1 MRVSTPWRSIR
12 VLSWASTRRASWKK
26 VAPHSTQPSP
36 RRSRRAAQLERR
48 PLPGGE
54 RGEWWAHLVSNQD
67 RTGYEPGALPIELWA
82 RGWRS
87 WHRSRLQEAPELL
100 GARGM
105 AELAEGLGF
114 DLTYA
119 LAGDREVLAHL
130 FEGVLAAVGEPE
142 AEPQHLLLARG
153 ERVQHLVGLLTQ
165 REPDHAL
172 HGRAHLLV
180 LDEVAQ
186 VAVLLLADG
195 RLEGDGLLGDRED
208 LAHLVHRH
216 FHLDGDLFGARLATE
231 LLHELAGGADQLVDG
246 LDHVHGDA
254 NGAGLVG
261 DGAGDGLA
269 DPPCGV
275 GGALVTAA
283 VLELVHGL
291 HKADVAFLDQVQE
304 LEPAVRVLLGDGDDE
319 AEVGLHHLL
328 LGPRRLHLAGADVL
342 DDALEIV
349 GARLRVFLRAP
360 DLLLGDPH
368 QPLLDRRMP
377 RRRLLVEVTVA
388 VLTVLGER
396 VEEGVDLGGSG
407 ALAVGPEGDLAL
419 GDEDLLHELLE
430 VLTPLI
436 QEGGLEAQ
444 GAESLKRLHLLTLG
458 GDLVL
463 LPRRLAPPLP
473 APPGLGAE
481 LARLVEELFSLA
493 QEPVNR
499 AELSHHRAPE
509 VGLLLLGEFLLRI
522 VDQLLDGDQVLAELV
537 AHGADLVEGEGGGE
551 DGARRLVLAFL
562 DALGQRDLAF
572 AREEGY
578 TAHLAEVEPHGI
590 FRAADGPRR
599 EIDAPRLGRLVV
611 VGLGLGGLPGRL
623 RGKTARLGRV
633 HHLDVHG
640 AEEHHDVVELIQRD
654 DVRGQGVV
662 DLVIGQIALF
672 LPLGDELV
680 QLLQLWFVRHAR
692 RLSWWGMLVQRP
704 VTMPRIAWA

>member
-12 VLSWASTRRASWKK
+12 VLSWASTRRASMWI
-26 VAPHSTQPSP
+26 VAPRSIQPSP
-36 RRSRRAAQLERR
+36 RRDRLGSKGG

-195 RLEGDGLLGDRED
+195 RLEGDRLLGD
-208 LAHLVHRH
+208 
-216 FHLDGDLFGARLATE
+216 LDD
-231 LLHELAGGADQLVDG
+231 
-246 LDHVHGDA
+246 
-254 NGAGLVG
+254 
-261 DGAGDGLA
+261 LA

-275 GGALVTAA
+275 GGELVAAA

-291 HKADVAFLDQVQE
+291 HEADVAFLDQVQE

-328 LGPRRLHLAGADVL
+328 LGPRRLHLAGPDVL
-342 DDALEIV
+342 DDALEVV
-349 GARLRVFLRAP
+349 GARLRVLLRAP

-368 QPLLDRRMP
+368 QPLLD
-377 RRRLLVEVTVA
+377 
-388 VLTVLGER
+388 
-396 VEEGVDLGGSG
+396 
-407 ALAVGPEGDLAL
+407 
-419 GDEDLLHELLE
+419 
-430 VLTPLI
+430 
-436 QEGGLEAQ
+436 
-444 GAESLKRLHLLTLG
+444 
-458 GDLVL
+458 
-463 LPRRLAPPLP
+463 
-473 APPGLGAE
+473 
-481 LARLVEELFSLA
+481 
-493 QEPVNR
+493 
-499 AELSHHRAPE
+499 
-509 VGLLLLGEFLLRI
+509 
-522 VDQLLDGDQVLAELV
+522 
-537 AHGADLVEGEGGGE
+537 
-551 DGARRLVLAFL
+551 
-562 DALGQRDLAF
+562 
-572 AREEGY
+572 
-578 TAHLAEVEPHGI
+578 
-590 FRAADGPRR
+590 
-599 EIDAPRLGRLVV
+599 
-611 VGLGLGGLPGRL
+611 
-623 RGKTARLGRV
+623 
-633 HHLDVHG
+633 
-640 AEEHHDVVELIQRD
+640 
-654 DVRGQGVV
+654 
-662 DLVIGQIALF
+662 
-672 LPLGDELV
+672 
-680 QLLQLWFVRHAR
+680 
-692 RLSWWGMLVQRP
+692 
-704 VTMPRIAWA
+704 